1 MRTRILTLGAA
12 FASLMTGTAFS
23 EEITVSCGIGDVQI
37 AQCKRDADAWSKE
50 TGNSVKVVEGPA
62 SSSDLLGIYQTLFAA
77 QSSDIDVVMVDVVWP
92 GLLSPFL
99 IDLTPYMKD
108 LTPQNVQTM
117 IDTYTVDG
125 KLVAVPQFLDIGV
138 LYYRKDLLD
147 KYHRPVPET
156 WEDLIATAKLVQDG
170 ERAQNKSFWG
180 YALHAFADEGLTCA
194 AAEWVD
200 SYRGAFV
207 SPDGKIAVNSPQ
219 VKAAFSTIARFIGN
233 IAPEGSLT
241 ANEESARGV
250 FQSGNAAFMRNWPYA
265 ISLMEADDSPVKG
278 KFAVTALP
286 KGGPD
291 GKHSGNLGGNGFGVS
306 KFSRHQDLAAR
317 FAMYMGSKAA
327 EKANASQFS
336 LIPSLK
342 ELYADKDVQAANP
355 ALASLPDLDSI
366 LVPRPAQTKSKYN
379 RVSSAIFSTVSDV
392 LSHKIDPDHA
402 TASLDQKLKQ
412 IYKGKW

>member
-1 MRTRILTLGAA
+1 MRMTIVTLGAA
-12 FASLMTGTAFS
+12 FAALATNAFS

-99 IDLTPYMKD
+99 VDLTPYMKD
-108 LTPQNVQTM
+108 LAPQNVQTL

-147 KYHRPVPET
+147 KYSRPVPQT
-156 WEDLIATAKLVQDG
+156 WEDLIATAKIIQDG

-219 VKAAFSTIARFIGN
+219 VKAAFSTIAKFIGN

-286 KGGPD
+286 KGGPE

-306 KFSRHQDLAAR
+306 KFSKHPNLAAQ

-342 ELYADKDVQAANP
+342 DLYADKEVQAANP
-355 ALASLPDLDSI
+355 ALASLPDLEGI

-392 LSHKIDPDHA
+392 LSHKIDPDQA